1 MSTPDPRLSRRDAER
16 LLDAPAE
23 HDSVLGWALTAA
35 SAPAHP
41 SELRGEDT
49 AAAAFHAARLSPAP
63 SSRSGYVSPSRLGSR
78 AAARAVVATGAV
90 VALTSGGFALASST
104 DLPGLPGL
112 PGLPAL
118 PGQASDRASDSTADA
133 PRGAAGS
140 VTPGDSGS
148 ADGGPSG
155 SATGSPGASGST
167 GSSTSTASPGSPS
180 ATPSATPSADPVRDL
195 RRAGHPVAQLRG
207 PLPGLPGHR
216 PLRRRLVARQRR
228 PPRARDPGRR
238 RRPDRHL
245 LRRPHRS
252 AEGDQQAHPVPGQA
266 HPVPGQAHPVPG
278 QAHRPAHDSP
288 GQPGQQP
295 GQPEHQLHEPAGP
308 EQSEQQRQRAREV
321 RQLVE
326 PEPRDH
332 AGNPHRS
339 SRHDHQSDQP
349 RELGEP
355 GQGGRHTHVRVI
367 PAAAAFRRTGSRA
380 PYVDLPPTYGI
391 PPELRDP
398 RPTNATDN
406 GMALPRGHAVV
417 ASALGPPVRGTR

>member
-49 AAAAFHAARLSPAP
+49 AAAAFQAARLSPAP

-78 AAARAVVATGAV
+78 AAARAVIATGAV

-167 GSSTSTASPGSPS
+167 GSSTSTTSPGSPS
-180 ATPSATPSADPVRDL
+180 ATPSETPSQTPPETSDGPATPSPSFEGLCRAFQATDRSDAGSSLDSAALLALATQAGGADRIATYCVDL
-195 RRAGHPVAQLRG
+195 IG
-207 PLPGLPGHR
+207 PPKATSKPT
-216 PLRRRLVARQRR
+216 P
-228 PPRARDPGRR
+228 
-238 RRPDRHL
+238 
-245 LRRPHRS
+245 
-252 AEGDQQAHPVPGQA
+252 
-266 HPVPGQAHPVPG
+266 
-278 QAHRPAHDSP
+278 SP
-288 GQPGQQP
+288 GKPTPSPGKPTPSPGKPTDPPTNQGNQNPGSQNTSSTNQPDPNSQSNNGNGP
-295 GQPEHQLHEPAGP
+295 GKSGSSSNPSPATTPAIPTGPAGTTTSP
-308 EQSEQQRQRAREV
+308 TSPGSSA
-321 RQLVE
+321 
-326 PEPRDH
+326 
-332 AGNPHRS
+332 NP
-339 SRHDHQSDQP
+339 DK
-349 RELGEP
+349 
-355 GQGGRHTHVRVI
+355 GGGTHTS
-367 PAAAAFRRTGSRA
+367 G
-380 PYVDLPPTYGI
+380 
-391 PPELRDP
+391 
-398 RPTNATDN
+398 
-406 GMALPRGHAVV
+406 
-417 ASALGPPVRGTR
+417 

>member
-78 AAARAVVATGAV
+78 AAARAVVATGVV

-167 GSSTSTASPGSPS
+167 GSTSTTSPGSPS
-180 ATPSATPSADPVRDL
+180 ATPSETPSQTPPETSDGPATPSPSFEGLCRAFQATDRSDAGSSLDSAALLALATQAGGADRIATYCVDLIGPPKATSKPTPSPASPPVR
-195 RRAGHPVAQLRG
+195 
-207 PLPGLPGHR
+207 
-216 PLRRRLVARQRR
+216 
-228 PPRARDPGRR
+228 
-238 RRPDRHL
+238 
-245 LRRPHRS
+245 
-252 AEGDQQAHPVPGQA
+252 A

-278 QAHRPAHDSP
+278 QAHRPAHEP
-288 GQPGQQP
+288 GQPEP

-308 EQSEQQRQRAREV
+308 EQPEQQRQRAREV

-349 RELGEP
+349 RELREP